1 MYVKCIENFKIEYL
15 YLLFLLVRISFSS
28 KYQRRPLQEG
38 ELWQEISAN
47 VGEGTD
53 PGIVGPDNIWF
64 LRGGTLTLLNKK
76 DTKLCL
82 WNYMQIWIFI

>member
-1 MYVKCIENFKIEYL
+1 M
-15 YLLFLLVRISFSS
+15 YLLFLLVQISYSS

-53 PGIVGPDNIWF
+53 PGIVGPDAHTGSE
-64 LRGGTLTLLNKK
+64 RGHSHPLK
-76 DTKLCL
+76 
-82 WNYMQIWIFI
+82 